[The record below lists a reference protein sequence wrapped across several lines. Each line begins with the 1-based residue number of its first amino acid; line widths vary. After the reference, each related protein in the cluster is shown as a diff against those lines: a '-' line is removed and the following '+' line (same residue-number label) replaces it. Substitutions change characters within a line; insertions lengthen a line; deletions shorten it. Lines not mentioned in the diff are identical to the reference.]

1 MREFFYEV
9 YIVTKFQPNKLN
21 VSYKDEIG
29 TKDFLFPRKY
39 TLTHSDEDGELFLS
53 IGKRY
58 DLDQINYNVRDEVLG
73 SWEKNDK
80 NDKVYL
86 LITLEIDNGD
96 DIGNTINRD
105 KIFRQELTLAL
116 VAVIYGDNLFL
127 ENNKELYESPIRV
140 KFNSKFSEYDTL
152 EEWGKVKDYKYNFER
167 CKNEF
172 PNYKFNPFPILPPVQ
187 SPGYMKAVK
196 EKKKQRDSAI
206 ERALIAILEPY
217 ISSEVYTLFGKD
229 TPYCIKQAEV
239 MDAKAVNTYGPCSEE
254 YEIVIGLK
262 VGKRP
267 PFYNNMII
275 TFLIDENGAKVKN
288 VKNPRDK

>member
-1 MREFFYEV
+1 M
-9 YIVTKFQPNKLN
+9 TKFQPNKLN

-29 TKDFLFPRKY
+29 ANNFLLPRKY
-39 TLTHSDEDGELFLS
+39 TLTHSDESGELFLS
-53 IGKRY
+53 IGNNY

-73 SWEKNDK
+73 SWEKD
-80 NDKVYL
+80 DKVYL

-96 DIGNTINRD
+96 DLGNTVNRD

-116 VAVIYGDNLFL
+116 MAIIYGDNLFF
-127 ENNKELYESPIRV
+127 ENNKELYESPIMV

-152 EEWGKVKDYKYNFER
+152 EEWGQVQDYKYSFER
-167 CKNEF
+167 CRNELT
-172 PNYKFNPFPILPPVQ
+172 NYKFNPFPILPPVQ
-187 SPGYMKAVK
+187 TPEYMKAINW
-196 EKKKQRDSAI
+196 KKNQRDRAI
-206 ERALIAILEPY
+206 EMALITMLDQY

-229 TPYCIKQAEV
+229 TPYCIKKSEV
-239 MDAKAVNTYGPCSEE
+239 MEAKVVNTYGPCSEE

-275 TFLIDENGAKVKN
+275 TFLINENGVKIKN
-288 VKNPRDK
+288 VKNLRYK

>member
-1 MREFFYEV
+1 M
-9 YIVTKFQPNKLN
+9 TKFQPDKLS

-29 TKDFLFPRKY
+29 TKNFLFPRKY
-39 TLTHSDEDGELFLS
+39 TLTHSDENGELFLS
-53 IGKRY
+53 IGKKY

-73 SWEKNDK
+73 SWEKD
-80 NDKVYL
+80 DREYL
-86 LITLEIDNGD
+86 LITLEVDKGD
-96 DIGNTINRD
+96 YIGNTINRD

-116 VAVIYGDNLFL
+116 VAIIYGDNLFF
-127 ENNKELYESPIRV
+127 ENNKELYEAPIRV
-140 KFNSKFSEYDTL
+140 KFNSRFSEYDTL
-152 EEWGKVKDYKYNFER
+152 EEWGKVKNYKYKFER
-167 CKNEF
+167 CKNEL
-172 PNYKFNPFPILPPVQ
+172 PNYKLNLFPILPPVQ

-196 EKKKQRDSAI
+196 EKEKQRDSAI
-206 ERALIAILEPY
+206 ENALIAILDPY
-217 ISSEVYTLFGKD
+217 ISSEVYTLFGKN
-229 TPYCIKQAEV
+229 TPYCIKKAEV

-288 VKNPRDK
+288 VKNPRYK

>member
-1 MREFFYEV
+1 M
-9 YIVTKFQPNKLN
+9 TKFQPNKLS

-29 TKDFLFPRKY
+29 TKNFLLPRKY
-39 TLTHSDEDGELFLS
+39 TLTHSDESGELFLS
-53 IGKRY
+53 IGKNY

-73 SWEKNDK
+73 SWEKDDK
-80 NDKVYL
+80 EYL
-86 LITLEIDNGD
+86 LITLEIDNGEE
-96 DIGNTINRD
+96 IGNTVNRD
-105 KIFRQELTLAL
+105 RIFRQELTLAL
-116 VAVIYGDNLFL
+116 IAIIYGDNLLF

-152 EEWGKVKDYKYNFER
+152 EEWGQIKDYKYNFER
-167 CKNEF
+167 YKNELK
-172 PNYKFNPFPILPPVQ
+172 NYKFNPFPILPPVQ
-187 SPGYMKAVK
+187 LPGYIKVVN

-206 ERALIAILEPY
+206 EMALITMLDKY
-217 ISSEVYTLFGKD
+217 ISSEIYTLFGKD
-229 TPYCIKQAEV
+229 TPYCIKKSEV

-275 TFLIDENGAKVKN
+275 TFLIDENGVKIKN
-288 VKNPRDK
+288 VKNPRFK

>member
-1 MREFFYEV
+1 M
-9 YIVTKFQPNKLN
+9 TKFQPNKLN

-29 TKDFLFPRKY
+29 ANNFLLPRKY
-39 TLTHSDEDGELFLS
+39 TLTHSDESGELFLS
-53 IGKRY
+53 IGKNY

-73 SWEKNDK
+73 SWEKD
-80 NDKVYL
+80 DKVYL

-96 DIGNTINRD
+96 DLGNTVNRD

-116 VAVIYGDNLFL
+116 MAIIYGDNLFF
-127 ENNKELYESPIRV
+127 ENNKELYESPIMV

-152 EEWGKVKDYKYNFER
+152 EEWGQVQDYKYSFER
-167 CKNEF
+167 CRNELT
-172 PNYKFNPFPILPPVQ
+172 NYKFNPFPILPPVQ
-187 SPGYMKAVK
+187 TPEYMKAINW
-196 EKKKQRDSAI
+196 KKNQRDRAI
-206 ERALIAILEPY
+206 EMALITMLDQY

-229 TPYCIKQAEV
+229 TPYCIKKSEV
-239 MDAKAVNTYGPCSEE
+239 MEAKVVNTYGPCSEE

-275 TFLIDENGAKVKN
+275 TFLINENGVKIKN
-288 VKNPRDK
+288 VKNLRYK